1 MGFAWLGVPR
11 AWGSLEFPLDI
22 GMVNDGDGGFSWGE
36 VPLATCMKDWRS
48 CYSWMNNFFGEL
60 TLLDG
65 KFQLNFVF
73 GTP

>member
-1 MGFAWLGVPR
+1 
-11 AWGSLEFPLDI
+11 
-22 GMVNDGDGGFSWGE
+22 MVNDGDGGFSWGE